1 MDNFTTFQYLGSPL
15 DQTDDYWPAVRQN
28 TIRARPVKGGL
39 GTLIRREGA
48 DTRLTAMFYRAVV
61 Q

>member
-1 MDNFTTFQYLGSPL
+1 MTFRYLGKLL
-15 DQTDDYWPAVRQN
+15 DQTDDYWPAVWQN

-48 DTRLTAMFYRAVV
+48 DTRLKAMFYRTVV